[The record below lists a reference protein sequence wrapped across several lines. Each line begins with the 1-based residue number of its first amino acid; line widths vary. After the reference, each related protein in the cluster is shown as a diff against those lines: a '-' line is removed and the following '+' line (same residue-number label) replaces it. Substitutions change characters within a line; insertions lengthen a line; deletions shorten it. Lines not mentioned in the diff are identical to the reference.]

1 MSDDHP
7 PPRQVTAGAPAP
19 TATQVPWNRVTGLQL
34 EELLH
39 GLLDAM
45 GASGLTWRAGSAA
58 GVTATDGGRDLEA
71 IFDRPSPDGELDRQR
86 WWVESKGRTGTVER
100 GAVQQAVLDASGRSD
115 VDILVIATN
124 SRFSNPTR
132 DWVSE
137 HSRSHPRPL
146 VKLWDRDNL
155 DRLVRKYPTV
165 MARVLPNAL
174 PDEERLNLL
183 VTRFEEL
190 GEEPTQLDLEFFWER
205 QNWLMEQEP
214 KLLAGAIAMFLYAE
228 GILFPRQRDWWRLL
242 QSADAPDALIK
253 ALIRL
258 PSLLDPPLPRPLDM
272 IRVLASAGRMLIA
285 CLLLLPSDIGIEMS
299 LNPWR
304 YVIDGEDV
312 ADDEQQLRSWQEGAL
327 HPVLVFIQS
336 DLLDAC
342 SSDCNRVT
350 GDNPHEPDSISTTK
364 LWHML
369 YGGNSTQEEGVIV
382 IESVHGRCTVGLDVT
397 NGCPLVVS
405 NELSTEE
412 ILRGVYAVLQ
422 FRRDHPE
429 NASEKGESDVRG
441 ARITVLSNHGLAY
454 RTARVSG

>member
-1 MSDDHP
+1 M
-7 PPRQVTAGAPAP
+7 
-19 TATQVPWNRVTGLQL
+19 
-34 EELLH
+34 
-39 GLLDAM
+39 
-45 GASGLTWRAGSAA
+45 
-58 GVTATDGGRDLEA
+58 
-71 IFDRPSPDGELDRQR
+71 
-86 WWVESKGRTGTVER
+86 
-100 GAVQQAVLDASGRSD
+100 
-115 VDILVIATN
+115 
-124 SRFSNPTR
+124 
-132 DWVSE
+132 
-137 HSRSHPRPL
+137 
-146 VKLWDRDNL
+146 
-155 DRLVRKYPTV
+155 
-165 MARVLPNAL
+165 
-174 PDEERLNLL
+174 
-183 VTRFEEL
+183 TRFEEL